1 MVKLGKISINNLCL
15 AKKKNSLTGQ
25 DTQHNANDNYFVFV
39 NMSLQ
44 KNALIPDT
52 VSASNP

>member
-1 MVKLGKISINNLCL
+1 MVKLGKISIKNLSL

-39 NMSLQ
+39 EMS
-44 KNALIPDT
+44 
-52 VSASNP
+52 